1 MSVTSSLVLITTALH
16 PPDGI
21 FCLAMN
27 DIAKRRI
34 TSKGAVFFWSAL
46 GIKKI
51 VVADATGQVFLDRSE
66 VRMLNQIGVEIEQIH
81 YVQNHDLVIER
92 GKGYG
97 EGALIKFALENSR
110 LLKGEVSFF
119 KCTGKVYCRNFIDIF
134 ELIDKNNINNIFW
147 RYILEEAMD
156 TRFFYVSKEFCRE
169 FLLPVYENINDRKH
183 VTAEISILKM
193 ASETLVKGTLTRPLL
208 SGFSGSANEP
218 HLEVSLGFMDQNFPC
233 WLNK

>member
-21 FCLAMN
+21 FCLAMT

-51 VVADATGQVFLDRSE
+51 VVADATGQVLLDSSE
-66 VRMLNQIGVEIEQIH
+66 VRMLNQIGVEIEQVY

-110 LLKGEVSFF
+110 LLEEEVSFF
-119 KCTGKVYCRNFIDIF
+119 KCTGKVYCRNFMDIF
-134 ELIDKNNINNIFW
+134 EFIDKNHIKNIFW
-147 RYILEEAMD
+147 RYVLEEAMD
-156 TRFFYVSKEFCRE
+156 TRFFYVSKEFCRDV
-169 FLLPVYENINDRKH
+169 LLPVYENINDREH
-183 VTAEISILKM
+183 VTAEVSIFKM
-193 ASETLVKGTLTRPLL
+193 ATETLVKGTLTRPLL

-233 WLNK
+233 WLNR

>member
-21 FCLAMN
+21 FCLAMT

-51 VVADATGQVFLDRSE
+51 VVADATGQVLLDSSE
-66 VRMLNQIGVEIEQIH
+66 VRMLNQIGVEIEQIY

-110 LLKGEVSFF
+110 LLKEEVSFF
-119 KCTGKVYCRNFIDIF
+119 KCTGKVYCRNFMDIF
-134 ELIDKNNINNIFW
+134 EFIDKNHIKNIFW
-147 RYILEEAMD
+147 RYVLEEAMD
-156 TRFFYVSKEFCRE
+156 TRFFYVSKEFCRDV
-169 FLLPVYENINDRKH
+169 LLPVYENINDREH
-183 VTAEISILKM
+183 VTAEVSIFKM

>member
-21 FCLAMN
+21 FCLAMT

-51 VVADATGQVFLDRSE
+51 VVADATGQVLLDSSE
-66 VRMLNQIGVEIEQIH
+66 VRMLNQIGVEIEQIY

-110 LLKGEVSFF
+110 LLKEEVSFF
-119 KCTGKVYCRNFIDIF
+119 KCTGKVYCRNFMDIF
-134 ELIDKNNINNIFW
+134 EFIDKNHIKNIFW
-147 RYILEEAMD
+147 RYVLEEAMD
-156 TRFFYVSKEFCRE
+156 TRFFYVSKEFCRDV
-169 FLLPVYENINDRKH
+169 LLPVYENINDREH
-183 VTAEISILKM
+183 VTAEVSIFKM

-233 WLNK
+233 WLNR

>member
-21 FCLAMN
+21 FCLAMT

-51 VVADATGQVFLDRSE
+51 VVADATGQVLLDSSE
-66 VRMLNQIGVEIEQIH
+66 VRMLNQIGVEIEQIY

-110 LLKGEVSFF
+110 LLEEEVSFF
-119 KCTGKVYCRNFIDIF
+119 KCTGKVYCRNFMDIF
-134 ELIDKNNINNIFW
+134 EFIDKNHIKNIFW
-147 RYILEEAMD
+147 RYVLEEAMD
-156 TRFFYVSKEFCRE
+156 TRFFYVSKEFCRDV
-169 FLLPVYENINDRKH
+169 LLPVYENINDREH
-183 VTAEISILKM
+183 VTAEVSIFKM

>member
-21 FCLAMN
+21 FCLAMT

-51 VVADATGQVFLDRSE
+51 VVADATGQVLLDSSE
-66 VRMLNQIGVEIEQIH
+66 VRMLNQIGVEIEQIY

-110 LLKGEVSFF
+110 LLEEEVSFF
-119 KCTGKVYCRNFIDIF
+119 KCTGKVYCRNFMDIF
-134 ELIDKNNINNIFW
+134 EFIDKNHIKNIFW
-147 RYILEEAMD
+147 RYVLEEAMD
-156 TRFFYVSKEFCRE
+156 TRFFYVSKEFCRDV
-169 FLLPVYENINDRKH
+169 LLPVYENINDREH
-183 VTAEISILKM
+183 VTAEVSIFKM
-193 ASETLVKGTLTRPLL
+193 ATETLVKGTLTRPLL

-233 WLNK
+233 WLNR